1 MKKNAGS
8 PLVFLSGTII
18 LVIGGLNIVA
28 VLILFN
34 FVKSIKT
41 PPEFL
46 IPFIQHF
53 MNSYLKSPLQLI
65 IPLLT
70 IVTGVIFIIAS
81 KKMAKGEKLFNWSV
95 VSLVLGLII
104 LFELR
109 GGGLFGATTAGIL
122 SSVGGIFGLIEST
135 KKS

>member
-1 MKKNAGS
+1 MKKYASS
-8 PLVFLSGTII
+8 PLVFLSGI
-18 LVIGGLNIVA
+18 LILAIGGLNIA
-28 VLILFN
+28 AWLILFN
-34 FVKSIKT
+34 IVKSIKT

-70 IVTGVIFIIAS
+70 LITGIIFVIAS
-81 KKMAKGEKLFNWSV
+81 KKMKKAEKLFTWSV

-109 GGGLFGATTAGIL
+109 GGGIFGGITAGIL
-122 SSVGGIFGLIEST
+122 SSVGGVFGLIEST